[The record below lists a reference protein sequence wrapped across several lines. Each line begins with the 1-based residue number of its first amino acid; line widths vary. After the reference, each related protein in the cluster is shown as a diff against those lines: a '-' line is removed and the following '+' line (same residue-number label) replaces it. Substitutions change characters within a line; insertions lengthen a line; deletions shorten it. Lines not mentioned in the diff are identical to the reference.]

1 MTAAPEGWRAVWAN
15 RGGRAGAAILALLLA
30 IAICAPPFL
39 PNPRAMPDLGR
50 ASLQRPGPG
59 HWLGT
64 DRDNRDVL
72 SRVVNGGRVSLAVA
86 AGAVALS
93 VTMGAL
99 VGMLAGYSGGWMD
112 AVLMRLV
119 DAALAVPRLFLLL
132 IMVAIM
138 ERIPL
143 PVLILV
149 LGATGW
155 FGTSRLVRAEVLRL
169 RALDFV
175 HAAEA
180 LGASRRRIAFRHL
193 LPNVARPL
201 AAATT
206 LAVGDVILLEAGL
219 SFLGLGVQPPTPSW
233 GGMILEAQP
242 YLATA
247 PWTSL
252 APGIAVV
259 ITVLAVN
266 LVGEAMHSAY
276 TAERV

>member
-1 MTAAPEGWRAVWAN
+1 VTAAPEGWRVVWN
-15 RGGRAGAAILALLLA
+15 DRGGRAGLVILALLLA
-30 IAICAPPFL
+30 IAILAPPFL
-39 PNPRAMPDLGR
+39 PDYRVMPDLGR

-72 SRVVNGGRVSLAVA
+72 SRVVHGAKVSLAVA

-93 VTMGAL
+93 VTVGAL
-99 VGMLAGYSGGWMD
+99 VGMLAGYSGGWLD
-112 AVLMRLV
+112 TLLMRLV
-119 DAALAVPRLFLLL
+119 DSALAVPRLFLLL

-155 FGTSRLVRAEVLRL
+155 FGTSRLVRAEVQRL

-193 LPNVARPL
+193 FPNIAGPL

-266 LVGEAMHSAY
+266 LVGEALHQAY
-276 TAERV
+276 TTARP